1 MCRERIAFGRATAR
15 SRFPAEEAEEAEDMP
30 IGFKALILP
39 TVKRSSVFRRFMQ
52 CRVVRRNPYRV
63 GPEAVCIAAGTC
75 LRDER

>member
-1 MCRERIAFGRATAR
+1 MRRECIAYGCATAR
-15 SRFPAEEAEEAEDMP
+15 SRFPAEDPAEDMP
-30 IGFKALILP
+30 IGFEALKLP
-39 TVKRSSVFRRFMQ
+39 TEKRTSVFRRFMQ